1 MKNYILRTAAV
12 LSLAMGLAIP
22 AYAGDTFVYSPEI
35 QAQVTENARD
45 FLAANWRQTDGAF
58 RFGEPAGPGIFRN
71 DWAGYS
77 YTVPD
82 ICSYDYGKEA
92 YDRVFYSESDAVY
105 DMGTATDLIV
115 VSQDTTEEAPD
126 PEVREDDVFLF
137 KVLFSDMGEQ
147 GPARDPE
154 EFARRLMQQASGSS
168 RIPAYAEKDSVNI
181 SGVSFLHYRM
191 DYGDIMQQIYREE
204 FGNDGKEHPA
214 YEETYRYALDLYLRQ
229 VDDKLVTFYA
239 MTSGKYYGKTAELL
253 APLRM
258 LRQ

>member
-22 AYAGDTFVYSPEI
+22 AYAGDTFVYTPEN
-35 QAQVTENARD
+35 QAQVTETARD

-168 RIPAYAEKDSVNI
+168 RIPLADFSSQESLRISSDSS
-181 SGVSFLHYRM
+181 SGGLSFSP
-191 DYGDIMQQIYREE
+191 IPS
-204 FGNDGKEHPA
+204 NPA
-214 YEETYRYALDLYLRQ
+214 ARHRANTR
-229 VDDKLVTFYA
+229 
-239 MTSGKYYGKTAELL
+239 
-253 APLRM
+253 
-258 LRQ
+258 